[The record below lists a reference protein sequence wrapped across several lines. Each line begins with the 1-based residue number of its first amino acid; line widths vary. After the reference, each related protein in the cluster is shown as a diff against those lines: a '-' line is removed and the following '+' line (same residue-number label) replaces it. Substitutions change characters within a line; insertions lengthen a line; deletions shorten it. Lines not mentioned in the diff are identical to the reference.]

1 MPHRDIHHNILPFW
15 CYDVIGST
23 ISGTISCGEINL
35 QGYNAVELIAITGS
49 AIVSALTD
57 ASCWQLR
64 IQEADASG
72 ASAGTFADVSDGNYI
87 LGGTGSAAL
96 TSGVWQ
102 TVNATSG
109 ESGVWSVG
117 YIGPKQ
123 FVRVIAESVGTP
135 PDIPFATLAI
145 LGIPDLRP
153 VQ

>member
-1 MPHRDIHHNILPFW
+1 MPHRDIHNNILPFW
-15 CYDVIGST
+15 CYDVLASGIST
-23 ISGTISCGEINL
+23 ATSCGEINL
-35 QGYNAVELIAITGS
+35 QGYNAVELIALMG
-49 AIVSALTD
+49 SALTSALTS

-96 TSGVWQ
+96 TSGIWQ
-102 TVNATSG
+102 TVDDDSG
-109 ESGVWSVG
+109 ESGLWSVG

-123 FVRVIAESVGTP
+123 YVRVIAEPVGVA
-135 PDIPFATLAI
+135 PDIPFACLAI

-153 VQ
+153 TH